1 MITHEFG
8 KIFSSVALKVCCS
21 LKSSGYQKKN
31 HLYGI
36 NIQSLA
42 FLRKKLKLKQYWTLK
57 SKSWKTF
64 SADCWV
70 FSQHFQANWS
80 WYSTDCWVLTQLIS
94 FWWYCF
100 TNLAQV
106 ASTPLLIWHR
116 WQQSN
121 PEGSGI
127 TKSLS
132 GYLRAW
138 CIWSWKMRIADRSF
152 QSFHPF

>member
-1 MITHEFG
+1 M
-8 KIFSSVALKVCCS
+8 LPDR
-21 LKSSGYQKKN
+21 KN

-42 FLRKKLKLKQYWTLK
+42 FLRKKLKLKQYLMLK
-57 SKSWKTF
+57 TCNLLS
-64 SADCWV
+64 V
-70 FSQHFQANWS
+70 QRVERFSQQTAECFLSISRLAGLGTQQTVE
-80 WYSTDCWVLTQLIS
+80 YITQLIS

-127 TKSLS
+127 TKNLS

>member
-1 MITHEFG
+1 MNLAKYLVLLLWKSAVLF
-8 KIFSSVALKVCCS
+8 KILKLS
-21 LKSSGYQKKN
+21 DRKKSSLWHKYLGFGFFKTKTEIKTILN
-31 HLYGI
+31 PKIKELKD
-36 NIQSLA
+36 
-42 FLRKKLKLKQYWTLK
+42 FLSRLLNV
-57 SKSWKTF
+57 F
-64 SADCWV
+64 SA
-70 FSQHFQANWS
+70 FRLS

-94 FWWYCF
+94 YWWYCF
-100 TNLAQV
+100 TNLTQV

-116 WQQSN
+116 WQESN

-127 TKSLS
+127 STNLS